1 MSGYEIKANF
11 AVQNNENMGSIF
23 VIQGVLI
30 YMYAFDHNPP
40 HIHVHS
46 GNGDFT
52 ITLKDRIVEG
62 RAKAKTIQIVND
74 FIDEHIAELEDL
86 WEKAQNGEPIN
97 KVK

>member
-1 MSGYEIKANF
+1 
-11 AVQNNENMGSIF
+11 MGSIF
-23 VIQGVLI
+23 VIQGILI

-40 HIHVHS
+40 HIHVRS

-62 RAKAKTIQIVND
+62 KAKAKTIQIVND
-74 FIDEHIAELEDL
+74 FIDEHIIELEDL
-86 WEKAQNGEPIN
+86 WEKAQNGEPIK